1 MAFAQSQQ
9 IFDKNIRTSLVSD
22 LQNQLLTK
30 LGWSKHKDTF
40 VATYSR
46 CWLGSLK
53 CLNNIVHALGNCNH
67 LFWICFYIIKSIINR
82 SFLDFFSSVPWGIY
96 CVNFSLMWSFY
107 QGTTSVTS
115 TTEPTSAAS
124 VGTGENLFSSSLH
137 VVSWDPYSQLHLP
150 TSIKK
155 YG

>member
-30 LGWSKHKDTF
+30 LGWSRHKHTF

-53 CLNNIVHALGNCNH
+53 CLNNIVHALGNCNI
-67 LFWICFYIIKSIINR
+67 LLSICFYIIESTVNWI
-82 SFLDFFSSVPWGIY
+82 FLDFFFSSVPWGVC
-96 CVNFSLMWSFY
+96 CVNFSLMWCFLIPRCNKCPIHYRTNKRSNRRYWRQYDIFALCI
-107 QGTTSVTS
+107 THLLSVITI
-115 TTEPTSAAS
+115 T
-124 VGTGENLFSSSLH
+124 
-137 VVSWDPYSQLHLP
+137 W
-150 TSIKK
+150 
-155 YG
+155 